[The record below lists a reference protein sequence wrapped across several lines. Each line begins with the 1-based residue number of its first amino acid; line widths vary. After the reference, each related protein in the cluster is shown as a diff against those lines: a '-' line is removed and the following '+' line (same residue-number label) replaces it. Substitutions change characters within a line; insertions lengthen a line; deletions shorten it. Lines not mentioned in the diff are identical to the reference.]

1 MRGAKSNKPQ
11 LHSDFNN
18 VYLQFIYK
26 TDALAAVTALAKQV
40 KSLIASVKK
49 LTKAVAK
56 LK

>member
-1 MRGAKSNKPQ
+1 M
-11 LHSDFNN
+11 
-18 VYLQFIYK
+18 YLQFIYK

-56 LK
+56 LS